1 MIDAK
6 TARKLVAES
15 ETLMAKYLEDI
26 GKVIEREAR
35 LGKSCVFPVHTIG
48 LQFRTLY
55 EVENKMYQQSEMT
68 GVQKLIKA
76 KLEMLGFSMRFEK
89 QEVQIGGGLGSMDDA
104 VTYEDRDYIK
114 IAW

>member
-6 TARKLVAES
+6 TARTLVAES
-15 ETLMAKYLEDI
+15 ETLMMKYIEDI

-35 LGKSCVFPVHTIG
+35 LGKSSVFPSHTTG
-48 LQFRTLY
+48 VQFRSLY
-55 EVENKMYQQSEMT
+55 DTFTPPYESAEMT

-89 QEVQIGGGLGSMDDA
+89 QEVKVGGGLGSMDDE